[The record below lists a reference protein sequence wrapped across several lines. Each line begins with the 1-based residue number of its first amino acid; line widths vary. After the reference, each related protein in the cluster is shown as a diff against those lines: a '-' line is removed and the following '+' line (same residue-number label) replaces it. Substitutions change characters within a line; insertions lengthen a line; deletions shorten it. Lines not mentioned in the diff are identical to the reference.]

1 MATIDDILNGNGT
14 TKKPVQPAKQQAPI
28 VKQPAIQQQPAAPT
42 ATQPVAQPT
51 AQPATQQPVA
61 QPTQPAMAQ
70 EPATT
75 SVAQPSSVTQPAT
88 QQPTTQPEAAKPVA
102 KSEHPLTE
110 IIKAL
115 YPQPTPEEEAAEAK
129 RKKREEVFA
138 SISDGLSALANLYFT
153 TKDAPNAYNPA
164 YSQSARVKSRWDALE
179 ANRAAN
185 RKAYIADY
193 IRAQQADAE
202 AADRDRQYELEKAKA
217 DADQK
222 LADAKEKRDAAM
234 HDLNVSLK
242 NNLIDKASYDKKMA
256 EEKAKFEGEKQKL
269 DVEAKRAAIALT
281 KARMNHINS
290 SGSGGGS
297 GSGSRSSSG
306 TRSSGG
312 TRAGGSGR
320 NESDANLA
328 YEYWMSLTP
337 SQKNQYRD
345 WNNRATKRTARRV
358 TYKPDDKNFIMLVWD
373 QRKAYLRNHGRGGEI
388 GQKPFSVNDYRRGGG
403 KKKSSKLPP
412 LN

>member
-1 MATIDDILNGNGT
+1 MATIDDILKNNGNST
-14 TKKPVQPAKQQAPI
+14 TKNPVQPAKHQDPV
-28 VKQPAIQQQPAAPT
+28 VKQPATQQQPAAPT

-102 KSEHPLTE
+102 KSEHPLTD

-153 TKDAPNAYNPA
+153 TKGSPNAYNPA
-164 YSQSARVKSRWDALE
+164 YSQSARVKARWDNLE

-242 NNLIDKASYDKKMA
+242 NNLIDKADYDKKIA
-256 EEKAKFEGEKQKL
+256 EEKAKYEEQKQKL
-269 DVEAKRAAIALT
+269 DIEAKKAAIALT
-281 KARMNHINS
+281 KTRMKHINS
-290 SGSGGGS
+290 SGSGGS
-297 GSGSRSSSG
+297 GSGGSSG
-306 TRSSGG
+306 NRYYGEFQGKKYKTKADYEKAVLGAARD
-312 TRAGGSGR
+312 AGVDIYDTEVTER
-320 NESDANLA
+320 NYKGKPRKL
-328 YEYWMSLTP
+328 
-337 SQKNQYRD
+337 
-345 WNNRATKRTARRV
+345 RRV
-358 TYKPDDKNFIMLVWD
+358 KRSIAAIAAEVGKKTKKFNV
-373 QRKAYLRNHGRGGEI
+373 G
-388 GQKPFSVNDYRRGGG
+388 DYRRGGR
-403 KKKSSKLPP
+403 KKPP